1 MENTERFTAE
11 DCEKAGQR
19 LLHIMLT
26 MYDERVQAA
35 PKADS
40 QVDKAMGE
48 AVMAVKAGISA
59 FLLIE
64 RLPDSPD
71 SIKE

>member
-11 DCEKAGQR
+11 DCERAGQR
-19 LLHIMLT
+19 LLHIMLA
-26 MYDERVQAA
+26 MYDERAQSA

-40 QVDKAMGE
+40 QVGKAMGE
-48 AVMAVKAGISA
+48 TALSVKAGISA

-64 RLPDSPD
+64 CLSDSSNP
-71 SIKE
+71 

>member
-11 DCEKAGQR
+11 DCEHAGQR

-26 MYDERVQAA
+26 LYDERVQSA

-40 QVDKAMGE
+40 QVAKAMGE
-48 AVMAVKAGISA
+48 TVMAVKAGISA

-64 RLPDSPD
+64 RLPD
-71 SIKE
+71 